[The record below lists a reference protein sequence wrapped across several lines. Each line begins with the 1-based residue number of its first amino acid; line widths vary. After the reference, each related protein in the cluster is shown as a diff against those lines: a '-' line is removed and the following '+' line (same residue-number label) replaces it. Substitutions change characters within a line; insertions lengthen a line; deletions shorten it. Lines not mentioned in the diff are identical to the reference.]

1 MERVSVS
8 ASRRAEAVSR
18 ATVRIGAALVLSI
31 LAQTSANA
39 GNATDP
45 NCVGRWTGFNCAA
58 LSGEANNPY
67 IRLVPEPLGDNERAQ
82 FAQRDRRWVDHCHP
96 VIQYDRYGVAR
107 YRYAATGCE
116 FGIGGAE

>member
-1 MERVSVS
+1 MGRVLVS
-8 ASRRAEAVSR
+8 ASRRAETVSR

-39 GNATDP
+39 GNASDP
-45 NCVGRWTGFNCAA
+45 SCAGRWTGFNCAA

-96 VIQYDRYGVAR
+96 VVQYDRYGVAR
-107 YRYAATGCE
+107 YRYTATGCE
-116 FGIGGAE
+116 FGLGAAE